1 MRQLTQKQ
9 EFTKIL
15 GPRSYGALPLL
26 ASVVFLAGCQGMLG
40 RAPGQAAYQGPAQPP
55 LAASYQPEEN
65 LNALQPAAGPS
76 RTPLAQQTLGY
87 AESSPYQAPYQG
99 YGSPAFAALEGNQ
112 LQLKQRLD
120 RIEQALLRLDRRMQL
135 VERNE
140 LGRMGGANPP
150 SQPLPVYD
158 QVSEILP
165 AVTPLAQTV
174 RQTMQTDNWGS
185 EPIQQNGLPALA
197 QAAIPAAAPTYAEGF
212 APVSQV
218 DTTIRGTLQ
227 AAPRLPSLADATATA
242 QGRIPQSAGNM
253 AVWTVRY
260 EPEKVWPDRTQLP
273 GSKSVVELLRKS
285 ETVTLVARGPK
296 PTSPEF
302 QERVRALSR
311 YLAKVAALETVPIST
326 LATPQLDG
334 DTIELLA
341 TP

>member
-1 MRQLTQKQ
+1 MRQPTQKQ
-9 EFTKIL
+9 EFIQIL
-15 GPRSYGALPLL
+15 RPHRYRTLPFL

-40 RAPGQAAYQGPAQPP
+40 RAPGQAAYQGPMQAP
-55 LAASYQPEEN
+55 LAASYQPEDN

-87 AESSPYQAPYQG
+87 AEASPYQAPYQG

-150 SQPLPVYD
+150 SQPLPIYD

-165 AVTPLAQTV
+165 AATPLAQTV
-174 RQTMQTDNWGS
+174 RQTMRAEDNWGS
-185 EPIQQNGLPALA
+185 EIVPPALA
-197 QAAIPAAAPTYAEGF
+197 QAAIPAAEATYAEGF

-326 LATPQLDG
+326 MATPQLDG